1 MHRNFFFLGF
11 LLLLA
16 HWAGAC
22 QTPAQ
27 PPLSGKIT
35 LSEGWKPVVY
45 LVEPRSFGEIAANFS
60 GRIVD
65 SATIAPDGA
74 FAFPNIQ
81 LAATP
86 RFFQLEIQTSGERYA
101 NKIVDKDPV
110 LANYL
115 PVILK
120 NGEPVAL
127 TAQAGNLQASAHFE
141 RSSYDNAVLSSLIK
155 TRNAAYNEQR
165 ALLGNPEHPDENN
178 LLAVEDALALFRAP
192 MMAFADTTNSVWAA
206 LLATR
211 WVSPEGDFER
221 VPEFIARQCG
231 RWSEKNAGNILVAG
245 LCEKADKQHLPVL
258 QGDLIPDFA
267 LPMSNGDT
275 VTLHSLLGARL
286 TILDIWAS
294 WCMPCRRENRDV
306 LLPIWT
312 EFHSKGVQ
320 IVGYSIDSGAQAWR
334 AAIAKD
340 QAAWPH
346 ASHLTGDA
354 TPFMDALRI
363 STIPANFVLDKEGR
377 VVAKNLHGAALKAF
391 VEGYK

>member
-1 MHRNFFFLGF
+1 M
-11 LLLLA
+11 
-16 HWAGAC
+16 
-22 QTPAQ
+22 
-27 PPLSGKIT
+27 
-35 LSEGWKPVVY
+35 
-45 LVEPRSFGEIAANFS
+45 
-60 GRIVD
+60 
-65 SATIAPDGA
+65 
-74 FAFPNIQ
+74 
-81 LAATP
+81 
-86 RFFQLEIQTSGERYA
+86 
-101 NKIVDKDPV
+101 
-110 LANYL
+110 
-115 PVILK
+115 
-120 NGEPVAL
+120 

-206 LLATR
+206 LVATR

-231 RWSEKNAGNILVAG
+231 RWSEKNAENILVAG

-275 VTLHSLLGARL
+275 VTLHSLLGERL

-391 VEGYK
+391 VEGYKIRRDGDAIS